1 MMGYWDILGYDIL
14 LCRFFGHSQMPFLFS
29 SSSHFDG
36 LFMNIFSFY
45 SDSLVIFFSYLTIS
59 GTSLLLAS
67 ITAAPFCSLLLQTAR
82 RFTYL
87 F

>member
-1 MMGYWDILGYDIL
+1 MNDGFWEILGYDIL

-45 SDSLVIFFSYLTIS
+45 SHSLAILFFLFDHQRHFTSPGFLHRS
-59 GTSLLLAS
+59 SLLFAV
-67 ITAAPFCSLLLQTAR
+67 TADRLHIC
-82 RFTYL
+82 L